1 MTDILKRIGDKA
13 SEVVNTL
20 KSIPPG
26 ENEKKGLEAIQ
37 DNVNSATADTKP
49 SVAPEGAPAEQDKVS
64 PLSRYGS
71 RPGEKRIDTRKMLK
85 PLGSSVPSYDEG
97 TDRVPEDQLAM
108 VHKDEAVLPPDEA
121 EKYRAEHTD
130 TATTPTET
138 AKVEPVGK
146 EEAAPKLRPYSEVLE
161 EKAKQKAAEQVSSPG
176 AQTTTSDVA
185 APAEGGAQPVPEEK
199 PKLTYG
205 NILAENWLKSK
216 GINVPQAPTTTSD
229 VAGKI
234 PEPSAGYKPMQIP
247 PDQVQQ
253 TAGGPLTT
261 SAPTSETPREQRDLA
276 GMERKAKLADFDKQH
291 QTLLEK
297 AAETND
303 PQYTEQA
310 ARVTEAKLAYEK
322 ANPWGSAGNHPG
334 ILGKLGHIAERV
346 AARTPG
352 LAPIVATIPGSEIDL
367 GQAAKGAREDVKE
380 ANAQN
385 VAENKPASIPGY
397 KQVTGGAV
405 DPKAVGTDLEDV
417 PQVAFV
423 NEKDPKQ
430 MIFAGPVTP
439 KAGAGGDKAA
449 FEKTLAKIGTAD
461 VADPTKQRAAI
472 DAAHTAKK
480 ISDEEYAN
488 ANAYLGST
496 SNAPGT
502 QANAAQTKEDQKIAA
517 GFRGKVL
524 VFQNPDGSRTGMSYA
539 QAKAE
544 GRDLNGAMVYAP
556 MAADK
561 LRTAEKSYQNA
572 MQMFG
577 QYEKDI
583 NKSTLTEDDAHA
595 MQVLTS
601 HLDENPDMAMKF
613 ANDLLNALP
622 DISGTKGTP
631 LTNEQLAVQSGRM
644 TKAQWD
650 TLSPAGRERVADY
663 FQAMLSHFQSIKDTQ
678 GSIPRNPEM
687 IRTEMGAIPLPYL
700 SKEEAA
706 PAFEKYFTR
715 MHNMNVDAVR
725 FGQPEPPKETAAPT
739 APAGTTDEVV
749 KDGKVIGH
757 VVVENGKKVFKALQQ

>member
-26 ENEKKGLEAIQ
+26 ESEKKGLEAIQ
-37 DNVNSATADTKP
+37 DNVNSYSHATADTKP

-367 GQAAKGAREDVKE
+367 GQAAKGAREDVKQ

-385 VAENKPASIPGY
+385 VAD
-397 KQVTGGAV
+397 QTV
-405 DPKAVGTDLEDV
+405 DVKA
-417 PQVAFV
+417 A
-423 NEKDPKQ
+423 
-430 MIFAGPVTP
+430 
-439 KAGAGGDKAA
+439 KAAGG
-449 FEKTLAKIGTAD
+449 
-461 VADPTKQRAAI
+461 VATPEQV
-472 DAAHTAKK
+472 
-480 ISDEEYAN
+480 SDY
-488 ANAYLGST
+488 
-496 SNAPGT
+496 
-502 QANAAQTKEDQKIAA
+502 QARVKSI
-517 GFRGKVL
+517 
-524 VFQNPDGSRTGMSYA
+524 TG
-539 QAKAE
+539 
-544 GRDLNGAMVYAP
+544 
-556 MAADK
+556 
-561 LRTAEKSYQNA
+561 
-572 MQMFG
+572 
-577 QYEKDI
+577 
-583 NKSTLTEDDAHA
+583 LT
-595 MQVLTS
+595 
-601 HLDENPDMAMKF
+601 P
-613 ANDLLNALP
+613 
-622 DISGTKGTP
+622 
-631 LTNEQLAVQSGRM
+631 
-644 TKAQWD
+644 
-650 TLSPAGRERVADY
+650 
-663 FQAMLSHFQSIKDTQ
+663 
-678 GSIPRNPEM
+678 
-687 IRTEMGAIPLPYL
+687 
-700 SKEEAA
+700 EAA
-706 PAFEKYFTR
+706 KTYAT
-715 MHNMNVDAVR
+715 V
-725 FGQPEPPKETAAPT
+725 
-739 APAGTTDEVV
+739 PAGTTAAELDKRFTEATNLTKMSDEQQRTITAEQDR
-749 KDGKVIGH
+749 KDRAEEQKFQH
-757 VVVENGKKVFKALQQ
+757 EQTRQDKLSKAYYTYSITDPGYW